1 VRWSN
6 VANVE
11 TVTTSA
17 LVTAPERPA
26 ARRAPTAILVRALD
40 VGVGLT
46 VAALALALYV
56 RTLLPTV
63 GIGDTAEFQY
73 ALTTLTVPHP
83 TGYPLYVFLGKA
95 FTWLPF
101 GNEAYRINLL
111 SAVCAAG
118 AVAMVY
124 VFARLVGARPLPAA
138 VGALA
143 FAVAPANWSWATIA
157 EVYALHVFFVGLV
170 FVLFA
175 LWAAGRLELWVA
187 AFALGLSFGN
197 HRGMLLVVPAL
208 VALWFVV
215 RRPRPH
221 ELLRRYRPDWRVI
234 VAFSVPWLLYL
245 FIPIR
250 GIPGYDGWWE
260 TLNYGASGSSLIA
273 QILLMS
279 RDPVVSARDYFF
291 AMLPAQFGLLTPL
304 ALAGLPL
311 LIAGVPRGGVIPA
324 RWAAVLLGLGWAGIL
339 AFHIPVYGGDITGF
353 MAPTFWMLAV
363 CLAVTI
369 EGLARGIAARL
380 HRGRLAGHASR
391 LGAAAGA
398 MLAAVA
404 FWVGPRAVG
413 EANFPT
419 QDLSGHVMHELRATQ
434 LLEALDPGAILVL
447 NDDWLQIW
455 QIKYQRYVAGVRPDT
470 IVIHGEPE
478 PILRAALADGR
489 PGYSMN
495 YAPGLAAEG
504 RLIPVLGFWRALE
517 QPIDYQLRRTSDIV
531 FGEAIELAA
540 WSTIT
545 DTLQPG
551 GLFPIV
557 LEWRVLKDVTT
568 DYVVFVHLLD
578 AAEHSPAGWDS
589 QPLRA
594 ENPTSGWRA
603 GERHRD
609 PHGLLLPKT
618 LRPGRYMVEVGLY
631 PEGST
636 ERLTATSPAGPPAD
650 RALIGPFRVGIG
662 TPPVAPTTPATAS
675 FGGAFTLIGYDRPE
689 RVDRGALPVTLY
701 WRADAVMDRDYTV
714 TVQLLDPTGRLVA
727 QRDSQPVDGSY
738 PTSIWRP
745 GDVIPD
751 GHRVPVATV
760 PPGDYRLIVAV
771 YGPGGARLPVGDSD
785 HLDLGMVRL
794 P

>member
-1 VRWSN
+1 M
-6 VANVE
+6 
-11 TVTTSA
+11 TTSA
-17 LVTAPERPA
+17 LITARERPA
-26 ARRAPTAILVRALD
+26 ARRASTAIVVRVLD
-40 VGVGLT
+40 VAVGLS

-95 FTWLPF
+95 FTFLPF

-111 SAVCAAG
+111 SAACAAG

-124 VFARLVGARPLPAA
+124 AFARLVGARPLPAA

-175 LWAAGRLELWVA
+175 LWAAGRIELWIA

-215 RRPRPH
+215 RRPRPR
-221 ELLRRYRPDWRVI
+221 ELLTRYRPDWRVI
-234 VAFSVPWLLYL
+234 VAFAVPWLLYL

-279 RDPVVSARDYFF
+279 RDPVISARDYFF

-311 LIAGVPRGGVIPA
+311 LIAGVPRGGVIPS
-324 RWAAVLLGLGWAGIL
+324 RWAALLLGFGWAGIL

-369 EGLARGIAARL
+369 EGFARGIAAL
-380 HRGRLAGHASR
+380 LQRGRLAGHALR
-391 LGAAAGA
+391 RGTATGVV
-398 MLAAVA
+398 LAAIA

-413 EANFPT
+413 EANFST

-434 LLEALDPGAILVL
+434 LLEALDPNAILVL

-517 QPIDYQLRRTSDIV
+517 QPVDYHLRRTSDIV
-531 FGEAIELAA
+531 FGDAIELAA

-603 GERHRD
+603 GEHHRD

-636 ERLTATSPAGPPAD
+636 VRLTATSPAGPPAD

-662 TPPVAPTTPATAS
+662 TPPVAPTIPANAS
-675 FGGAFTLIGYDRPE
+675 FGGMFTLIGYDRPE
-689 RVDRGALPVTLY
+689 HADRGALPVTLF
-701 WRADAVMDRDYTV
+701 WRADAMMDRDYTV
-714 TVQLLDPTGRLVA
+714 TVQLLDQTGRLVA

-738 PTSIWRP
+738 PTTIWRP
-745 GDVIPD
+745 GEVIPD
-751 GHRVPVATV
+751 EHRVPVAAV

-771 YGPGGARLPVGDSD
+771 YGPGAARLPVGDTD
-785 HLDLGMVRL
+785 HLDLGKVRL

>member
-1 VRWSN
+1 MRTMA
-6 VANVE
+6 ANAAP
-11 TVTTSA
+11 SA
-17 LVTAPERPA
+17 LQRPA
-26 ARRAPTAILVRALD
+26 AQRARSGAAAARALD
-40 VGVGLT
+40 AALGLG
-46 VAALALALYV
+46 AALLALALYV

-95 FTWLPF
+95 FTFLPF
-101 GNEAYRINLL
+101 GNEAYRVNLL

-118 AVAMVY
+118 AVGMAY

-175 LWAAGRLELWVA
+175 LWAVGRVELWVA
-187 AFALGLSFGN
+187 AFVLGLSFGN

-208 VALWFVV
+208 AVLWFVV
-215 RRPRPH
+215 RRPRPRD
-221 ELLRRYRPDWRVI
+221 LLRRYRPDWRVI
-234 VAFSVPWLLYL
+234 IAFALPWLLYL

-250 GIPGYDGWWE
+250 GIPGYDSWWE

-273 QILLMS
+273 QIILMS
-279 RDPVVSARDYFF
+279 RDPVVSARDYVFS
-291 AMLPAQFGLLTPL
+291 MLPAQFGLLTPL
-304 ALAGLPL
+304 AVAGLPL
-311 LIAGVPRGGVIPA
+311 LAAGIPRGGVVPA
-324 RWAAVLLGLGWAGIL
+324 RWAAVLIGVGWAGIL

-353 MAPTFWMLAV
+353 MAPTFWMLAA
-363 CLAVTI
+363 CLAATL
-369 EGLARGIAARL
+369 EALGRGGGALLSRGIAARQSRRL
-380 HRGRLAGHASR
+380 SPLAG
-391 LGAAAGA
+391 
-398 MLAAVA
+398 AAVAAIA

-455 QIKYQRYVAGVRPDT
+455 QLKYQRYIAGVRPDT

-478 PILRAALADGR
+478 PILRAALAEGR

-495 YAPGLAAEG
+495 YVPGLAAEG

-517 QPIDYQLRRTSDIV
+517 QPVNYQLRRTSDIV
-531 FGEAIELAA
+531 FGDAIELAA

-551 GLFPIV
+551 GLFPLV

-578 AAEHSPAGWDS
+578 AAERSPAGWDS

-594 ENPTSGWRA
+594 ENPTSRWRA
-603 GERHRD
+603 GERHLD
-609 PHGLLLPKT
+609 PHGLLLPKN

-636 ERLTATSPAGPPAD
+636 DRLVAKSPAGPPAD
-650 RALIGPFRVGIG
+650 RALLGPFRVGIG
-662 TPPVAPTTPATAS
+662 TPSVAPATPAHVS
-675 FGGAFTLIGYDRPE
+675 VGGVLTLIGYDRSE
-689 RVDRGALPVTLY
+689 RTDRGTLPVTLY
-701 WRADAVMDRDYTV
+701 WRADAVMDLDYTV
-714 TVQLLDPTGRLVA
+714 TVQLLDGAGRLVA
-727 QRDSQPVDGSY
+727 QRDSQPLDGSY
-738 PTSIWRP
+738 PTTIWRP
-745 GDVIPD
+745 GEVVPD
-751 GHRVPVATV
+751 PHRVPVAAL
-760 PPGDYRLIVAV
+760 PPGDYRLIAAV
-771 YGPGGARLPVGDSD
+771 YGPGGARLPVGETD
-785 HLDLGMVRL
+785 LIDLGLVRL

>member
-1 VRWSN
+1 M
-6 VANVE
+6 
-11 TVTTSA
+11 TTSA
-17 LVTAPERPA
+17 LITARERPA
-26 ARRAPTAILVRALD
+26 ARRATIAIVVRVLD
-40 VGVGLT
+40 VAVGLS

-95 FTWLPF
+95 FTFLPF

-124 VFARLVGARPLPAA
+124 AFARLVGARPLPAA

-175 LWAAGRLELWVA
+175 LWAAGRIELWIA

-215 RRPRPH
+215 RRPRPR
-221 ELLRRYRPDWRVI
+221 ELLTRYRPDWRVI
-234 VAFSVPWLLYL
+234 VAFAVPWLLYL

-279 RDPVVSARDYFF
+279 RDPVISARDYFF

-311 LIAGVPRGGVIPA
+311 LIAGVPRGGVIPS
-324 RWAAVLLGLGWAGIL
+324 RWAALLLGFGWAGIL

-369 EGLARGIAARL
+369 EGFARGIAAL
-380 HRGRLAGHASR
+380 LQRGRLAGHALR
-391 LGAAAGA
+391 RGAATGVV
-398 MLAAVA
+398 LAAIA

-413 EANFPT
+413 EANFST

-517 QPIDYQLRRTSDIV
+517 QPVDYHLRRTSDIV
-531 FGEAIELAA
+531 FGDAIELAA

-636 ERLTATSPAGPPAD
+636 VRLTATSPAGPPAD

-662 TPPVAPTTPATAS
+662 TPPVAPTIPSNAS

-689 RVDRGALPVTLY
+689 HADRGALPVTLY
-701 WRADAVMDRDYTV
+701 WRADAMMDRDYTV
-714 TVQLLDPTGRLVA
+714 TVQLLDQTGRLVA

-738 PTSIWRP
+738 PTTIWRP
-745 GDVIPD
+745 GEVIPD
-751 GHRVPVATV
+751 EHRVPVAAV

-771 YGPGGARLPVGDSD
+771 YGPGAARLPVGDSD
-785 HLDLGMVRL
+785 HLDLGKVRL